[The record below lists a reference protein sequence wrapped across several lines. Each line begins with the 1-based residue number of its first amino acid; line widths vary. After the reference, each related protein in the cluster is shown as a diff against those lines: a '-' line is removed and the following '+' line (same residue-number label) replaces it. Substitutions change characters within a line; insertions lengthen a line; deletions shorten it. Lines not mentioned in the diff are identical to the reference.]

1 MNNRPLRSAIALSLG
16 ALLAF
21 AGTVAADTA
30 RADGDVA
37 TPVVETIA
45 LPDPFAPGEVRS
57 IDIGIVLTCSGSTH
71 VDPGQTVTAA
81 VDFSNAPLDG
91 AVISVTDGTVG
102 PAPADWTPD
111 GVPCP
116 FPAPMFYTGTPS
128 VVTLRAPTTPG
139 TGYVYSLMYHR
150 SIEPF
155 GANDP
160 GAVRLLTAIDIKLD
174 VVVNTPPTLTLPT
187 VASGG
192 AVEANTT
199 GGWIA
204 DWAGLG
210 ATDAEDT
217 PDPTPTCSPAAGT
230 VLSLGT
236 TSVTCAVTD
245 SGGMPASGSF
255 AVTVVDTHRPDP
267 DRSARRART

>member
-1 MNNRPLRSAIALSLG
+1 MNNRTLRSAIALSLG

-37 TPVVETIA
+37 SPTIETVA

-81 VDFSNAPLDG
+81 IDFSNAPLDG
-91 AVISVTDGTVG
+91 SVISVTDGTVG

-111 GVPCP
+111 GVSCP
-116 FPAPMFYTGTPS
+116 SPAPMFYAGTPS

-160 GAVRLLTAIDIKLD
+160 GGHRLTG
-174 VVVNTPPTLTLPT
+174 VQV
-187 VASGG
+187 GG
-192 AVEANTT
+192 AGAGQDDADIHRSHLTGRERVEVR
-199 GGWIA
+199 GRFDGERGDIA
-204 DWAGLG
+204 IG
-210 ATDAEDT
+210 ARGVGRDGSGEGQE
-217 PDPTPTCSPAAGT
+217 GT
-230 VLSLGT
+230 EG
-236 TSVTCAVTD
+236 
-245 SGGMPASGSF
+245 
-255 AVTVVDTHRPDP
+255 
-267 DRSARRART
+267 